1 MSEYV
6 LAAASALWLGVLTS
20 LSPCPLATNIA
31 AVSYLGR
38 TVGRPRSV
46 LAAGS
51 LYTAGRSLAYVILAW
66 LLVASLLSAPHV
78 SHLLQKY
85 MNRLLG
91 PVLIVTGMFLLELIR
106 WRPVSAPSSEGAR
119 AWAAGRGVW
128 GAAPL
133 GLLFALSFC
142 PLSAA
147 LFFGSL
153 LPLAVRHESRLLLPV
168 LYGVG
173 TAVPVIVFAILIAG
187 GRRVLGPSYR
197 RAAWLELWG
206 RRITGAGFVGVGGYL
221 SLSRIFGLF

>member
-1 MSEYV
+1 MSEYA

-38 TVGRPRSV
+38 SAGHPRSV
-46 LAAGS
+46 LAAGT
-51 LYTAGRSLAYVILAW
+51 LYTVGRALAYVVLAW

-91 PVLIVTGMFLLELIR
+91 PVLVVAGMLLLELVR
-106 WRPVSAPSSEGAR
+106 WNPGTAAPPEGAR
-119 AWAAGRGVW
+119 RWVAGLGVW

-173 TAVPVIVFAILIAG
+173 TAVPVIAFAGILAAG
-187 GRRVLGPSYR
+187 GRALGRSFR
-197 RAAWLELWG
+197 GASRLDLWG
-206 RRITGAGFVGVGGYL
+206 RRVTGVAFVGVGGYL